1 MRRPRAPLAHPF
13 ARARGATIRR
23 GVGAGLALL
32 VLAGCGGSS
41 DRGAAEKARA
51 SKPSVRVLATR
62 LRVPWGLAFLP
73 DGSALVGERQTGR
86 ILQLPPSGGE
96 PRLVMRLAG
105 VDRNAGEGGLLGL
118 AVSPTY
124 AGDRFV
130 YAYYT
135 SARDNRI
142 VRFRLG
148 GRVQPVLTG
157 IGRSTYHDGGR
168 IAFGPDGML
177 YASTGDAGRRRNAQ
191 NLRSLNGKILRMR
204 PNGAVP
210 ASNPFRRSPVY
221 SLGHRNVEGF
231 AWDRRGRL
239 WATEFGEDRRD
250 EVNLI
255 RRGRN
260 YGWPAVEGRGPTFG
274 GRYTNPVVTWP
285 PAQAS
290 PSGAAIRGNTLY
302 VAALRGM
309 RLWRVPLRRRGI
321 GRPTALLLN
330 RYGRLR
336 TVVVAPDRSLWLTTS
351 NRDGRGDPRPDDD
364 RILRL
369 QLG

>member
-1 MRRPRAPLAHPF
+1 
-13 ARARGATIRR
+13 
-23 GVGAGLALL
+23 
-32 VLAGCGGSS
+32 
-41 DRGAAEKARA
+41 
-51 SKPSVRVLATR
+51 VRVLATR

-86 ILQLPPSGGE
+86 ILQLPPAGGE

-105 VDRNAGEGGLLGL
+105 VDRSAGEGGLLGL

-124 AGDRFV
+124 GRDRFV

-157 IGRSTYHDGGR
+157 IARSTYHDGGR

-177 YASTGDAGRRRNAQ
+177 YAGTGDAGRRTNAQ

-210 ASNPFRRSPVY
+210 ASNPFRHSLVY
-221 SLGHRNVEGF
+221 SLGHRNVEGL

-239 WATEFGEDRRD
+239 WATEFGQDRRD

-255 RRGRN
+255 RPGRN
-260 YGWPAVEGRGPTFG
+260 YGWPVVEGRGPTFG

-285 PAQAS
+285 VAQAS
-290 PSGAAIRGNTLY
+290 PSGAASRGTTLY

-309 RLWRVPLRRRGI
+309 RLWRVPLRRRGV
-321 GRPTALLLN
+321 GRPTALLVN

-336 TVVVAPDRSLWLTTS
+336 TIVVAPDRSLWLTTS
-351 NRDGRGDPRPDDD
+351 NRDGRGNPRPDDD

-369 QLG
+369 ELG